1 MGQLKRCLKPQIAF
15 YVDVSYILI
24 ITIIALR
31 WSVWCSQ
38 TYSWK
43 PYRIIFGIY
52 GVLNTYHHFL
62 NIKNY
67 INVKIRSYHLLVILT
82 RNLDTNAYLKAFMTS
97 LLLKMAQLEEQS
109 YLQEKRKKN
118 SWTSNKQTIQ
128 QNIVM
133 NSLYL
138 QKIKTFDND
147 LKEKLQF

>member
-1 MGQLKRCLKPQIAF
+1 
-15 YVDVSYILI
+15 
-24 ITIIALR
+24 
-31 WSVWCSQ
+31 
-38 TYSWK
+38 
-43 PYRIIFGIY
+43 
-52 GVLNTYHHFL
+52 
-62 NIKNY
+62 
-67 INVKIRSYHLLVILT
+67 
-82 RNLDTNAYLKAFMTS
+82 MTS

-118 SWTSNKQTIQ
+118 SLTSNKQTIQ